1 MKLALTL
8 ACTAAVAS
16 AFAPM
21 PTLSSQRQA
30 TRLAAGLWDE
40 EGKSP
45 KKEMSKALPFSPRP
59 KLLDG
64 TLPGDV
70 GFEYVESVGPSY
82 PDRSQ
87 QEFLITHSHEFPL
100 PPSSAVPLDSPA
112 RTRPA

>member
-1 MKLALTL
+1 VQYKTSSQISSLPTKATTMKLALTL
-8 ACTAAVAS
+8 ASTAAVAS
-16 AFAPM
+16 AFSPV
-21 PTLSSQRQA
+21 PSVPSQRQA

-70 GFEYVESVGPSY
+70 GFE
-82 PDRSQ
+82 
-87 QEFLITHSHEFPL
+87 
-100 PPSSAVPLDSPA
+100 
-112 RTRPA
+112 